1 MIYTIKKDN
10 INEAGGKPEY
20 TNATIFDIPK
30 IVKNE
35 YNKYKKKKQEQ
46 NKKTTNTSSS
56 QTPKLIAFT
65 SEEKREITKSI
76 KAIVRKYNTDPKLKQ
91 KMIDMLN
98 HHCKYES
105 ADKWGW
111 DGKFHRLTCELFS
124 DSDDY
129 FLHYSIQVNGNRDL
143 DIQTF
148 NVATV
153 DLRIDICKELENQI
167 SYIKANG
174 DYGDGDEG
182 IVEITKN
189 KET

>member
-46 NKKTTNTSSS
+46 NKKTTNTSSL

-65 SEEKREITKSI
+65 SEEEREITKSI
-76 KAIVRKYNTDPKLKQ
+76 KAIVRKYNTDPKLKRLIMDTLTEYFPPNTE
-91 KMIDMLN
+91 K
-98 HHCKYES
+98 
-105 ADKWGW
+105 W
-111 DGKFHRLTCELFS
+111 DGKFHRLTCELFP
-124 DSDDY
+124 DSDRY
-129 FLHYSIQVNGNRDL
+129 ELMYSIQADEKAKIDFQSFNTAMIGVRGNIGDDL
-143 DIQTF
+143 KNEF
-148 NVATV
+148 
-153 DLRIDICKELENQI
+153 
-167 SYIKANG
+167 SYISVDD

-182 IVEITKN
+182 IIVVTKT
-189 KET
+189 KETS